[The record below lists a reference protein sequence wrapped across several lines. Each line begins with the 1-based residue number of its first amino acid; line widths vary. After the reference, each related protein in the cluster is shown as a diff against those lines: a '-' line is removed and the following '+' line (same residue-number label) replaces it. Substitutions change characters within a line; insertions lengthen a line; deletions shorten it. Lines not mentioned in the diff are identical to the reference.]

1 MLWHGARNPKV
12 NVDVHLLETP
22 MSIFSATVLGTPRI
36 GPQRELKFAI
46 ERYWRGEHS
55 EAELRSVATELRA
68 HTWAQ
73 LVDAGLDSIP
83 TNVFSLY
90 DQMLD
95 TTVLVG
101 ALPQRYLA
109 AAETDLDR
117 YFAAARGTAA
127 VPPLEMTKWFDTN
140 YHYLVPEFS
149 AETHFTLHPEA
160 LLEDLHAAQAAGIPA
175 RPVIIGPFTYLRLAK
190 EADRAATPGL
200 GGALSRLHDL
210 LPVYEELLQLLA
222 AEGVEWVQLDEP
234 SAVTTLSSAE
244 LELLGKVYDRLGG
257 LAQRPQILVAT
268 YFGDTKDALPV
279 LAGTPIDGLALDF
292 VAGDLPPQ
300 DIPGLSEKLL
310 VAGVVDGRNVWATA
324 IDGAVEQLVRASERA
339 AHVAVSTSCSLLHV
353 PYTLA
358 GEDLPTIEE
367 RAASGT
373 DGLCREWLAFGTEKV
388 AEISLLA
395 QIQRGEKDPNAP
407 EVQTARDITAHRRG
421 SAVTNNPTLRKRI
434 AALTY
439 ADYHR
444 PDYAERAALQR
455 DELNLP
461 LLPTTTIGSFPQTAE
476 IRSARQRFVRG
487 ELTEEQYDE
496 AMRREIQDVI
506 KLQEDLDIDVLVHGE
521 PERNDMVQYFAEQLE
536 GYWASRNG
544 WVQSYGTRC
553 VRPPV
558 VYGDVQRPSAMS
570 VTWSAY
576 AASLTDRPMKG
587 MLTGP
592 ITMLSWSFVRD
603 DQALEATAVQ
613 VALAIRDECVDLEN
627 AGIRIIQVDEPAL
640 RELLPLRD
648 EDKAHYAEWA
658 AAAFRLATAG
668 VAPAT
673 QIHTHMCYSEFGEM
687 VGVIGELDADV
698 TSVESARSQMEIVS
712 DLEEHG
718 YRQAI
723 GPGVYD
729 IHSPRV
735 PHVEEI
741 SAALQLALK
750 AVPAERLWVNP
761 DCGLKT
767 RRAEECVPSL
777 EAMVTATK
785 NLRAQLAQ

>member
-12 NVDVHLLETP
+12 NVDVHLLETS
-22 MSIFSATVLGTPRI
+22 MSIFTATVLGTPRI
-36 GPQRELKFAI
+36 GPHRELKFAI
-46 ERYWRGEHS
+46 ERYWRGESS
-55 EAELRSVATELRA
+55 EEELQSVATELRA
-68 HTWAQ
+68 STWEQ
-73 LVDAGLDSIP
+73 LSDAGLDSIP

-101 ALPQRYLA
+101 ALPQRYLD

-117 YFAAARGTAA
+117 YFAAARGTAV

-149 AETHFTLHPEA
+149 ADTHFTLHPEVV
-160 LLEDLHAAQAAGIPA
+160 LEDLHAAQAAGVPA

-190 EADRAATPGL
+190 EADRTATSDL
-200 GGALSRLHDL
+200 SGALSRMEDL
-210 LPVYEELLQLLA
+210 LPVYEELLEVLA
-222 AEGVEWVQLDEP
+222 TEGVEWVQLDEP
-234 SAVTTLSSAE
+234 SAVTTLSSGE
-244 LELLGKVYDRLGG
+244 LALLGKVYDRLGG
-257 LAQRPQILVAT
+257 LTQRPQILVAT

-279 LAGTPIDGLALDF
+279 LAKTSIDGVALDF
-292 VAGDLPPQ
+292 VSGELPPH
-300 DIPGLSEKLL
+300 DIPGLSDKLL

-339 AHVAVSTSCSLLHV
+339 DHVAVSTSCSLLHV
-353 PYTLA
+353 PYTLE

-367 RAASGT
+367 RAAAGT
-373 DGLCREWLAFGTEKV
+373 DGLYREWLAFGAEKI
-388 AEISLLA
+388 AEVSLLA

-407 EVQTARDITAHRRG
+407 EVQAARDITAHRRG
-421 SAVTNNPTLRKRI
+421 SAVTNNPALRKRI
-434 AALTY
+434 AALTDS
-439 ADYHR
+439 DYHR
-444 PDYAERAALQR
+444 PDYAERAAVQR
-455 DELNLP
+455 NELNLP

-476 IRSARQRFVRG
+476 IRAARQRFVRG
-487 ELTEEQYDE
+487 ELTEEQYDA
-496 AMRREIQDVI
+496 AMRQEIQNVI

-558 VYGDVQRPSAMS
+558 VYGDVQRPTAMS
-570 VTWSAY
+570 VEWSAY

-592 ITMLSWSFVRD
+592 ITMLAWSFVRD

-613 VALAIRDECVDLEN
+613 VALAIRDECADLEN

-648 EDKAHYAEWA
+648 EDKPHYAQWA

-668 VAPAT
+668 VAPST

-735 PHVEEI
+735 PQVDEI

-785 NLRAQLAQ
+785 SLRAQLTH